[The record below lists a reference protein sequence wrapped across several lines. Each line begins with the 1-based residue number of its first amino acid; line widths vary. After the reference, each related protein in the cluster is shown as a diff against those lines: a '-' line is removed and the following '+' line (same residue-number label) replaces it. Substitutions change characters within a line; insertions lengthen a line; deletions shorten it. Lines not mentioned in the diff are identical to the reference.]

1 MKRVLCMILALLMI
15 LSITACGTT
24 TDDPSEV
31 TGADNTQVVTEADTD
46 FFPDIEKKDYQGE
59 TFRMIGWSSPEAWYY
74 SESYNSDAE
83 DGASVLGNALY
94 ERNTMIE
101 DYLGVKMEYEF
112 CEGHVIYDTVQT
124 TVMSG
129 DDVYQACFL
138 HPYYGVSG
146 FVTQNFAFDLYELPA
161 FNIDQPYWN
170 RDVIEQLAI
179 NDQAFIGLGDVCRY
193 DLNILY
199 CNKNLLEAANMTA
212 PYDLV
217 RNGTWVLDAFF
228 SMTQNL
234 YVDNGD
240 GQKNNMDT
248 YGFAALWDANGS
260 VFMQACDIYVATRN
274 DDGDLELS
282 LYGNRLI
289 DMYDRLYS
297 WTKDE
302 STYIWNFSDR
312 SNENVMMEFLDGK
325 IYFTHSKLGTQYL
338 MSEFAVGVLPMPKYD
353 AYQESYSHVNWGDN
367 LMIPSSIKNDEMVGE
382 VLELMGYYAKTILQ
396 PKYYDEVLQ
405 LRVSD
410 APDDRDMVELIYNT
424 VVFDPGIAFCDGNNG
439 LYNLVYLPCFAIR
452 EDKANISSFYKTNSR
467 TAERFLSQ
475 LADKVG

>member
-1 MKRVLCMILALLMI
+1 MKRILCLLLALLMI
-15 LSITACGTT
+15 LPLAACGAN
-24 TDDPSEV
+24 SE
-31 TGADNTQVVTEADTD
+31 TSSETKAEGIQSATEAGTD
-46 FFPDIEKKDYQGE
+46 FFPDIEKIDYNGE
-59 TFRMIGWSSPEAWYY
+59 TFRMIGWSSPESWYY
-74 SESYNSDAE
+74 SESYSNTAE
-83 DGASVLGNALY
+83 DGASILGNALY

-101 DYLGVKMEYEF
+101 EYLGVEIEYEY
-112 CEGHVIYDTVQT
+112 CEGHVIYETVQT
-124 TVMSG
+124 TVMSN

-138 HPYYGVSG
+138 HPYYGVCG
-146 FVTQNFAFDLYELPA
+146 FVTQNFAYDLYELPA
-161 FNIDQPYWN
+161 FDIDQPYWN
-170 RDVIEQLAI
+170 KDVIEKLSI
-179 NDQAFIGLGDVCRY
+179 NDHAFIGLGDVCKY
-193 DLNILY
+193 DFNILY
-199 CNKNLLEAANMTA
+199 CNKSLLEKANMST

-234 YVDNGD
+234 YADNGD
-240 GQKNNMDT
+240 GQKNNQDT

-274 DDGDLELS
+274 EEGDLELS

-289 DMYDRLYS
+289 DMYDRLYN

-302 STYIWNFSDR
+302 STYIWSFADR
-312 SNENVMMEFLDGK
+312 ANENVMMEFLDGN
-325 IYFTHSKLGTQYL
+325 IYFTHSRLGTQYL
-338 MSEFAVGVLPMPKYD
+338 ESEFAVGVLPMPKYD
-353 AYQESYSHVNWGDN
+353 VHQQSYAHVNWGDN
-367 LMIPSSIKNDEMVGE
+367 LMVPSSIKNDEMVGA

-424 VVFDPGIAFCDGNNG
+424 VVFDPGIAYCDGNSG

-452 EDKANISSFYKTNSR
+452 EDKANISSFYQSHSR